1 MSELLGLFILCD
13 LGSFYKGHN
22 MNIIKFDFKGHQ
34 VGFNDD
40 GWINATEAAKKFN
53 KVPNDWLRLP
63 DTINYIKAL
72 QSKYGEISYLKTKR
86 GKHDGG
92 TWIHPKLAVRFARW
106 LSIDF
111 EIWCDEQI
119 DKLIRS
125 QKITYTDEQVLAILT
140 HSQPQTWE
148 KRFQQPFYQAL
159 SKMTNLPFNNHI
171 GGCPS
176 LFGMITQKWVYGV
189 VLPKKVYK
197 SIKERTKKGEK
208 IHQFLKPEALKA
220 VEDQLIA
227 ITTIAKGCVDY
238 KDFEARCSTV
248 FNIQGQ
254 IKFIL
259 AA

>member
-1 MSELLGLFILCD
+1 
-13 LGSFYKGHN
+13 
-22 MNIIKFDFKGHQ
+22 MNIIKLDFKGHQ

-40 GWINATEAAKKFN
+40 GWINATEAAKKFS

-86 GKHDGG
+86 GKYDGG

-140 HSQPQTWE
+140 HSEPQTWE

>member
-1 MSELLGLFILCD
+1 
-13 LGSFYKGHN
+13 

-140 HSQPQTWE
+140 YSQPQTWE

-159 SKMTNLPFNNHI
+159 SKMTNLPFNNHV

-176 LFGMITQKWVYGV
+176 LFGLITQKWVYDV
-189 VLPKKVYK
+189 VLPKKVYR

-208 IHQFLKPEALKA
+208 IHQFLKPDALKA

-227 ITTIAKGCVDY
+227 ITTIAKGCIDY
-238 KDFEARCSTV
+238 KDFEARCSTI
-248 FNIQGQ
+248 FNTKGQ

>member
-1 MSELLGLFILCD
+1 
-13 LGSFYKGHN
+13 

-106 LSIDF
+106 LSVDF

-159 SKMTNLPFNNHI
+159 SKMTNLPFNNHV

-176 LFGMITQKWVYGV
+176 LFGLITQKWVYDV

>member
-1 MSELLGLFILCD
+1 
-13 LGSFYKGHN
+13 

-159 SKMTNLPFNNHI
+159 SKMTNLPFNNHV

-176 LFGMITQKWVYGV
+176 LFGLITQKWVYDV

>member
-1 MSELLGLFILCD
+1 
-13 LGSFYKGHN
+13 

-159 SKMTNLPFNNHI
+159 SKMTNLPFNNHV

-208 IHQFLKPEALKA
+208 IHQFLKTDALKA

-227 ITTIAKGCVDY
+227 ITTIAKGCIDY
-238 KDFEARCSTV
+238 KDFEARCSTI
-248 FNIQGQ
+248 FNTKGQ
-254 IKFIL
+254 IKFVL

>member
-1 MSELLGLFILCD
+1 
-13 LGSFYKGHN
+13 
-22 MNIIKFDFKGHQ
+22 MNIIKLDFKGHQ

-86 GKHDGG
+86 GKYDGG

-125 QKITYTDEQVLAILT
+125 QKIIYTDEQVLAILT
-140 HSQPQTWE
+140 HSEPQTWE

-189 VLPKKVYK
+189 VLPKKVYQ

-220 VEDQLIA
+220 VEEQLIA
-227 ITTIAKGCVDY
+227 ITTIAKVCVDY
-238 KDFEARCSTV
+238 KDFEARCSTI
-248 FNIQGQ
+248 FNTQGQ
-254 IKFIL
+254 LKFIL

>member
-1 MSELLGLFILCD
+1 ME
-13 LGSFYKGHN
+13 N
-22 MNIIKFDFKGHQ
+22 TMNIIKFDFNGHQ

-53 KVPNDWLRLP
+53 KEPAQWLRLP
-63 DTINYIKAL
+63 ETIRYLNAL
-72 QSKYGEISYLKTKR
+72 QFKYGKITYLKTKR
-86 GKHDGG
+86 GKYNGG

-106 LSIDF
+106 LSVDF

-125 QKITYTDEQVLAILT
+125 QSITYTDEQVLAILT
-140 HSQPQTWE
+140 HKEPQTWE

-159 SKMTNLPFNNHI
+159 SKMTNLPFNNHA

-176 LFGMITQKWVYGV
+176 LFGLITQKWVYGV
-189 VLPKKVYK
+189 VLPEKVYQN
-197 SIKERTKKGEK
+197 IKGRTRKGEK

-227 ITTIAKGCVDY
+227 ITTIAKGCIDY
-238 KDFEARCSTV
+238 KDFEARCSTI
-248 FNIQGQ
+248 FNTQGQ

>member
-1 MSELLGLFILCD
+1 
-13 LGSFYKGHN
+13 

-106 LSIDF
+106 LSVDF

-125 QKITYTDEQVLAILT
+125 QVVTYTDEQVLAILT

-159 SKMTNLPFNNHI
+159 SKMTNLPFNNHV

-176 LFGMITQKWVYGV
+176 LFGLITQKWVYGV
-189 VLPKKVYK
+189 VLPKKVYQ

-208 IHQFLKPEALKA
+208 IHQFLKPDALKA

-227 ITTIAKGCVDY
+227 ITTIAKGCIDY
-238 KDFEARCSTV
+238 KDFEARCSTIC
-248 FNIQGQ
+248 NTKGQ

-259 AA
+259 AASKERL

>member
-1 MSELLGLFILCD
+1 
-13 LGSFYKGHN
+13 

-106 LSIDF
+106 LSVDF

-125 QKITYTDEQVLAILT
+125 QVVTYTDEQVSAILT
-140 HSQPQTWE
+140 YSQPQTWE
-148 KRFQQPFYQAL
+148 RRFQQPFYQAL
-159 SKMTNLPFNNHI
+159 SKMTNLPFNNHV

-176 LFGMITQKWVYGV
+176 LFGLITQKWVYDV

-227 ITTIAKGCVDY
+227 ITTIAKGCIDY
-238 KDFEARCSTV
+238 KDFEARCSTI
-248 FNIQGQ
+248 FNTKGQ

>member
-1 MSELLGLFILCD
+1 
-13 LGSFYKGHN
+13 

-40 GWINATEAAKKFN
+40 GWINATEVANQHN
-53 KVPNDWLRLP
+53 KRLDVWLKSNE
-63 DTINYIKAL
+63 TQEYISAL
-72 QSKYGEISYLKTKR
+72 MDCLNTTKR
-86 GKHDGG
+86 WELIKTRRGKFGG
-92 TWIHPKLAVRFARW
+92 TWLHPKLAVNFARW
-106 LSIDF
+106 ISASF
-111 EIWCDEQI
+111 AVWCDLQI

-189 VLPKKVYK
+189 VLPKKVYQT
-197 SIKERTKKGEK
+197 IKERTKKGEK

-238 KDFEARCSTV
+238 KDFEARCSTI
-248 FNIQGQ
+248 FNTKGQ
-254 IKFIL
+254 LKFIL

>member
-159 SKMTNLPFNNHI
+159 SKMTNLPFNNHV

-176 LFGMITQKWVYGV
+176 LFGLITQKWVYDV

-227 ITTIAKGCVDY
+227 ITTIAKGCIDY
-238 KDFEARCSTV
+238 KDFEARCSTI
-248 FNIQGQ
+248 FNTKGQ

>member
-1 MSELLGLFILCD
+1 ME
-13 LGSFYKGHN
+13 N
-22 MNIIKFDFKGHQ
+22 TMNIIKFDFKGHQ

-159 SKMTNLPFNNHI
+159 SKMTNLPFNNHV

-208 IHQFLKPEALKA
+208 IHQFLKTDALKA

-227 ITTIAKGCVDY
+227 ITTIAKGCIDY
-238 KDFEARCSTV
+238 KDFEARCSTI
-248 FNIQGQ
+248 FNTKGQ

>member
-1 MSELLGLFILCD
+1 
-13 LGSFYKGHN
+13 

-106 LSIDF
+106 LSVDF

-125 QKITYTDEQVLAILT
+125 QVVTYTDEQVLAILT
-140 HSQPQTWE
+140 YSQPQTWE
-148 KRFQQPFYQAL
+148 RRFQQPFYQAL
-159 SKMTNLPFNNHI
+159 SKMTNLPFNNHV

-176 LFGMITQKWVYGV
+176 LFGLITQKWVYDV
-189 VLPKKVYK
+189 VLPKKVYR
-197 SIKERTKKGEK
+197 SIKGRTKKGEK
-208 IHQFLKPEALKA
+208 IHQFLKPDALKA
-220 VEDQLIA
+220 VENQLIA
-227 ITTIAKGCVDY
+227 ITTIAKGCIDY
-238 KDFEARCSTV
+238 KDFEARCSTI
-248 FNIQGQ
+248 FNTKGQ

>member
-1 MSELLGLFILCD
+1 
-13 LGSFYKGHN
+13 

-106 LSIDF
+106 LSVDF

-125 QKITYTDEQVLAILT
+125 QVVTYTDEQVLAILT
-140 HSQPQTWE
+140 YSQPQTWE
-148 KRFQQPFYQAL
+148 RRFQQPFYQAL
-159 SKMTNLPFNNHI
+159 SKMTNLPFNNHV

-176 LFGMITQKWVYGV
+176 LFGLITQKWVYDV
-189 VLPKKVYK
+189 VLPKKVYR

-208 IHQFLKPEALKA
+208 IHQFLKTDALKA

-227 ITTIAKGCVDY
+227 ITTIAKGCIDY
-238 KDFEARCSTV
+238 KDFEARCSTI
-248 FNIQGQ
+248 FNTKGQ